1 MASKIRVLVVDD
13 SALIREVLRQGLS
26 ADEAIEVVDTASDP
40 FNARDKIVALR
51 PDVITLDV
59 EMPRMNG
66 VEFLKKLMPQLPTPV
81 VMVSSLTER
90 GAQVTLDALAAGAID
105 FVAKP
110 KADVAQALSM
120 MMTELRIKVKVAAV
134 ANVSHWKRSREEVKR
149 EFAKINYNVAA
160 EKGYHDLI
168 AIGASTGG
176 TEAIASIMA
185 RLPPTLPGI
194 LIVQHMPK
202 GFTKLFA
209 DRLNN
214 LSDVQVREAVDGDV
228 LKPGLCLIAPG
239 GMQTEVQKQGG
250 QFVVRTFEGHLVNGH
265 MPSVEVMMRSAAKA
279 AGARAIG
286 VMLTGMGGDGAEG
299 LKAMRDAGARTFAQ
313 SESTCVVF
321 GMPKVAWEKGA
332 AEELVDLGF
341 VPDRILA
348 LLKGE
353 K

>member
-1 MASKIRVLVVDD
+1 VARKIRVLIVDD

-26 ADEAIEVVDTASDP
+26 ADDAIEVLDTASDP
-40 FNARDKIVALR
+40 YDARNKIVALR

-66 VEFLKKLMPQLPTPV
+66 VEFLKKLMPQVPTPV

-90 GAQVTLDALAAGAID
+90 GAQVTLDALAAGAVD

-110 KADVAQALSM
+110 KADVAQSLNM
-120 MMTELRIKVKVAAV
+120 MMVELRIKVKVAAV
-134 ANVSHWKRSREEVKR
+134 ANVSHWKRSREELKCEVS
-149 EFAKINYNVAA
+149 KINYSVDSG
-160 EKGYHDLI
+160 KGLHDVI

-176 TEAIASIMA
+176 TEAIASVLE
-185 RLPPTLPGI
+185 RLPSTLPGI
-194 LIVQHMPK
+194 VIVQHMPK

-209 DRLNN
+209 ERVNKNSNVD
-214 LSDVQVREAVDGDV
+214 VREAVDGDYV
-228 LKPGLCLIAPG
+228 KQGSCLIAPG
-239 GMQTEVQKQGG
+239 GMQME
-250 QFVVRTFEGHLVNGH
+250 VVRQGAQMQVRVFAANPVNGH
-265 MPSVEVMMRSAAKA
+265 MPSVEVMMNSVAKA
-279 AGARAIG
+279 AKARAIG
-286 VMLTGMGGDGAEG
+286 VMLTGMGGDGADG

-313 SESTCVVF
+313 SEATCVVF
-321 GMPKVAWEKGA
+321 GMPKVAWEKGG
-332 AEELVDLGF
+332 AEELVDLSF

>member
-1 MASKIRVLVVDD
+1 MARKIRVLVVDD

-26 ADEAIEVVDTASDP
+26 GDEAIEVVDTASDP
-40 FNARDKIVALR
+40 YDARDKIVHLK

-110 KADVAQALSM
+110 KADVAQALNM
-120 MMTELRIKVKVAAV
+120 MMMELRIKVKVAAV
-134 ANVSHWKRSREEVKR
+134 ANVSHWKRSRDELKR
-149 EFAKINYNVAA
+149 EISAINYKVDAS
-160 EKGYHDLI
+160 KGLHDII

-176 TEAIASIMA
+176 TEAIASVMQ
-185 RLPPTLPGI
+185 RLPAILPGI
-194 LIVQHMPK
+194 VIVQHMPK

-214 LSDVQVREAVDGDV
+214 LSNVRVREAADGDV
-228 LKPGLCLIAPG
+228 VKQGECLVAPG
-239 GMQTEVQKQGG
+239 GMQLEVFKQGSQYVCKVFAG
-250 QFVVRTFEGHLVNGH
+250 SQVNGH
-265 MPSVEVMMRSAAKA
+265 MPSVEVMMRSVATAAK
-279 AGARAIG
+279 GRAIG
-286 VMLTGMGGDGAEG
+286 VMLTGMGGDGADG

-313 SESTCVVF
+313 SEATCVVF
-321 GMPKVAWEKGA
+321 GMPKVAWERGG

-341 VPDRILA
+341 IPDRILA

>member
-1 MASKIRVLVVDD
+1 MTKKIRVLVVDD
-13 SALIREVLRQGLS
+13 SALVREVLRQGLS
-26 ADEAIEVVDTASDP
+26 ADEVIEVVDTASDP
-40 FNARDKIVALR
+40 YDARNKIVALR

-90 GAQVTLDALAAGAID
+90 GAQVTLDALAAGAVD

-110 KADVAQALSM
+110 KADVSQALNM
-120 MMTELRIKVKVAAV
+120 MMVELRIKVKVAAV
-134 ANVSHWKRSREEVKR
+134 ANVSHWKRSRDEMRR
-149 EFAKINYNVAA
+149 ELGKINYSVDA
-160 EKGYHDLI
+160 GRGLHDI
-168 AIGASTGG
+168 VAIGASTGG
-176 TEAIASIMA
+176 TEAIASIMR

-194 LIVQHMPK
+194 FIVQHMPK

-209 DRLNN
+209 DRING
-214 LSDVQVREAVDGDV
+214 LSDVEVREAVEGDV

-239 GMQTEVQKQGG
+239 GMQSELHKQGG
-250 QFVVRTFEGHLVNGH
+250 QFVVRTSNGNLVNGH
-265 MPSVEVMMRSAAKA
+265 MPSVEVMMRSVAKV
-279 AGARAIG
+279 AGARALG
-286 VMLTGMGGDGAEG
+286 VMLTGMGGDGADG

-332 AEELVDLGF
+332 AEELVDLEF
-341 VPDRILA
+341 IPDRILA
-348 LLKGE
+348 MLKGE

>member
-1 MASKIRVLVVDD
+1 
-13 SALIREVLRQGLS
+13 
-26 ADEAIEVVDTASDP
+26 
-40 FNARDKIVALR
+40 
-51 PDVITLDV
+51 
-59 EMPRMNG
+59 MNG

-110 KADVAQALSM
+110 KADLAQALNM
-120 MMTELRIKVKVAAV
+120 MMSELRIKVKVAAV
-134 ANVSHWKRSREEVKR
+134 ANVSHWKRSREEVRR
-149 EFAKINYNVAA
+149 EFGKINYSVEAG
-160 EKGYHDLI
+160 KGFHDMI

-176 TEAIASIMA
+176 TEAIASVMA

-202 GFTKLFA
+202 GFTKMFA

-214 LSDVQVREAVDGDV
+214 LSDIEVREAVDGDV
-228 LKPGLCLIAPG
+228 LKPGMCLIAPG
-239 GMQTEVQKQGG
+239 GMQTEVHKRGG
-250 QFVVRTFEGHLVNGH
+250 QFVVKTFEGNLVNGH

-286 VMLTGMGGDGAEG
+286 VMLTGMGGDGADG
-299 LKAMRDAGARTFAQ
+299 LKAMREAGARTFAQ